1 MRPGRIDCHRCH
13 HYFVTWNP
21 AFPHGCRGMGFK
33 SRSLPND
40 AVRQAT
46 GGQDCLMF
54 APRSKPP
61 DGSAANEKPC

>member
-1 MRPGRIDCHRCH
+1 MRPGRIDCHRCR

-46 GGQDCLMF
+46 AGNDCLMYEPKL
-54 APRSKPP
+54 PRAG
-61 DGSAANEKPC
+61 GSLAKEKPC